1 MSTIELIEKY
11 APKLRDYWLTL
22 APFEDQLDTISCGP
36 QVDYGEDKD
45 KQQYI
50 MLDFSIWDDGAI
62 ICMRRWVIAASE
74 EPDNYHYS
82 VTYEDNDKVYL
93 SSMHELWNY
102 LRSRERRPDNFV
114 SEAQRDFYIKP
125 FNNNQSIINMN

>member
-114 SEAQRDFYIKP
+114 SEAQQDFYIKP

>member
-1 MSTIELIEKY
+1 MSYIELIERY
-11 APKLRDYWLTL
+11 APRLRDYVLTL

-36 QVDYGEDKD
+36 QIDHGEDKN

-50 MLDFSIWDDGAI
+50 MLDFSIWDNGAI
-62 ICMRRWVIAASE
+62 ICMRRWVIAASKD
-74 EPDNYHYS
+74 PDDYHVG
-82 VTYEDNDKVYL
+82 VTYEDNDDVHY

-114 SEAQRDFYIKP
+114 SDAQQDLYIKP
-125 FNNNQSIINMN
+125 FNNNESLIGMN